1 MTIRIGIIGDLHA
14 HWDDIDVALLS
25 DTDYD
30 LLFFVGDLGGGT
42 RESTLRI
49 ARTLSKLAKPTLV
62 LPGNNDTWDL
72 AELAAEL
79 SHREGMRR
87 LIRIRQGDTDP
98 TSGALIRLCGFSSHR
113 LTTDEVDVTLLTGR
127 PHSMGGEDLSFPEHM
142 QAYYGID
149 SMASSTERLCAL
161 VDAAE
166 TRDLLFFAHNGPL
179 GLGGDPADMWG
190 CDFRPG
196 GGDWG
201 DPDLADAIAYARDQ
215 GRRVLAVVGGHMH
228 LRTKA
233 GAERP
238 WHRAVDDVVYVNSAR
253 VPRIF
258 SHESEVRR
266 HHVSLTI
273 GPAGVRF
280 EERYLG

>member
-1 MTIRIGIIGDLHA
+1 MTLRIGIIGDLHA
-14 HWDDIDVALLS
+14 HWDDVDVAQLS
-25 DTDYD
+25 ATDYD

-42 RESTLRI
+42 RESTLQI
-49 ARTLSKLAKPTLV
+49 ARTLSRLRKPTLV

-79 SHREGMRR
+79 SHRAGMRR
-87 LIRIRQGDTDP
+87 LLRIREGDDDP
-98 TSGALIRLCGFSSHR
+98 HRAPMVRLCGFSAHR
-113 LTTDEVDVTLLTGR
+113 LTTDVVDVTLLTGR
-127 PHSMGGEDLSFPEHM
+127 PHSMGGEALSFPEHM
-142 QAYYGID
+142 QAHYGVD
-149 SMASSTERLCAL
+149 SMAASVSRLRAL

-179 GLGGDPADMWG
+179 GLGGEPHDMWG

-201 DPDLADAIAYARDQ
+201 DPDLAAAITYAGER
-215 GRRVLAVVGGHMH
+215 GHRVLAVVGGHMH
-228 LRTKA
+228 LKTKA

-238 WHRAVDDVVYVNSAR
+238 WQRAVDEVVYVNSAR

-258 SHESEVRR
+258 AHERSVRR
-266 HHVSLTI
+266 HHVALTLD
-273 GPAGVRF
+273 GAGVRF
-280 EERYLG
+280 EERYFD